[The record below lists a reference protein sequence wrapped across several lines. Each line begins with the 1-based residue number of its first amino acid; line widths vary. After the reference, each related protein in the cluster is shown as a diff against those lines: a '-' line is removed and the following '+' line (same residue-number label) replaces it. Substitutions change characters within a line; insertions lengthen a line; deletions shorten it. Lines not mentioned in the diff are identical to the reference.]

1 MPRDLPDLGL
11 FDCET
16 DAKLRLEVEYEKC
29 GCRSI
34 PGADPQVLMVLDI
47 SPGQKVKI
55 TQNHKHPLGEEEEQE
70 TQPVVQS
77 KTKGTVRL
85 CQTVNEKRAL
95 KGPRR
100 LCDPRPD
107 VVMASKLVVRELIF
121 INTGFSQQQQALII
135 KVEK

>member
-1 MPRDLPDLGL
+1 MPRDLPDLG
-11 FDCET
+11 FDSET
-16 DAKLRLEVEYEKC
+16 EAKLRLEVEYEKC

-34 PGADPQVLMVLDI
+34 PGADPQRLMVLDI

-55 TQNHKHPLGEEEEQE
+55 SQNHKHPLGEEEEE
-70 TQPVVQS
+70 IQPVVPT

-85 CQTVNEKRAL
+85 CQTVGEKRSL

-107 VVMASKLVVRELIF
+107 VVMAS
-121 INTGFSQQQQALII
+121 NTKFGTIRGFSHHQQALII

>member
-1 MPRDLPDLGL
+1 MPRDLPDLG

-16 DAKLRLEVEYEKC
+16 DAKLRYEVEYEKC

-34 PGADPQVLMVLDI
+34 PGGDPQQLMVLDI

-55 TQNHKHPLGEEEEQE
+55 SQNHKHPLGQEEEEI
-70 TQPVVQS
+70 QPVVQA
-77 KTKGTVRL
+77 KTRRTVRL
-85 CQTVNEKRAL
+85 CSEKRGL

-100 LCDPRPD
+100 LCEPRPD
-107 VVMASKLVVRELIF
+107 VIMAS
-121 INTGFSQQQQALII
+121 NTKFGTIRGFSQQQQALII

>member
-1 MPRDLPDLGL
+1 MPRDLPDLG
-11 FDCET
+11 FDSET
-16 DAKLRLEVEYEKC
+16 EAKLRLEVEYEKC

-34 PGADPQVLMVLDI
+34 PGADPQRLMVLDI

-55 TQNHKHPLGEEEEQE
+55 SQNHKHPLGEEEEE
-70 TQPVVQS
+70 IQPVVET

-85 CQTVNEKRAL
+85 CQTVGEKRSL

-107 VVMASKLVVRELIF
+107 VVMAS
-121 INTGFSQQQQALII
+121 NTKFGTIRGFSQHQQALII

>member
-1 MPRDLPDLGL
+1 M
-11 FDCET
+11 
-16 DAKLRLEVEYEKC
+16 
-29 GCRSI
+29 
-34 PGADPQVLMVLDI
+34 LMVLDI

-55 TQNHKHPLGEEEEQE
+55 SQNHKHPLGEEEEE
-70 TQPVVQS
+70 IQPVVET

-85 CQTVNEKRAL
+85 CQTVGEKRSL

-107 VVMASKLVVRELIF
+107 VVMAS
-121 INTGFSQQQQALII
+121 NTKFGTIRGFSHHQQALII

>member
-1 MPRDLPDLGL
+1 MPRDLPDLG

-16 DAKLRLEVEYEKC
+16 DAKLRYEVEYEKC

-34 PGADPQVLMVLDI
+34 PGGDPQQLMVLDI

-55 TQNHKHPLGEEEEQE
+55 SQNHKHPLGEEEEE
-70 TQPVVQS
+70 IQPVVQA
-77 KTKGTVRL
+77 KTRRTVRL
-85 CQTVNEKRAL
+85 CSEKRGL

-100 LCDPRPD
+100 LCEPRPD
-107 VVMASKLVVRELIF
+107 VIMAS
-121 INTGFSQQQQALII
+121 NTKFGTIRGFSQQQQALII

>member
-16 DAKLRLEVEYEKC
+16 DAKLRLEVEYERC

-55 TQNHKHPLGEEEEQE
+55 SQNHKHPLGEEEEEQE
-70 TQPVVQS
+70 VQPVVQS

-85 CQTVNEKRAL
+85 CQTVGEKRAL

-107 VVMASKLVVRELIF
+107 VVMAS
-121 INTGFSQQQQALII
+121 NTKFGTIRGQAVLQYS
-135 KVEK
+135 

>member
-1 MPRDLPDLGL
+1 MPRDLPDLGV
-11 FDCET
+11 DSET
-16 DAKLRLEVEYEKC
+16 DAKLRYEVEYERC

-34 PGADPQVLMVLDI
+34 PGADPQKLMVLDI

-55 TQNHKHPLGEEEEQE
+55 SQNHKHPLGEEEEPE
-70 TQPVVQS
+70 SPAPVQA

-85 CQTVNEKRAL
+85 CQTVGEKRSL

-107 VVMASKLVVRELIF
+107 VVMAS
-121 INTGFSQQQQALII
+121 NTKFGTIRGFSQHQQALII

>member
-1 MPRDLPDLGL
+1 MPRDLPDLG

-16 DAKLRLEVEYEKC
+16 EAKLRLEVEYEKC

-34 PGADPQVLMVLDI
+34 PGAEPQVLMVLDI

-55 TQNHKHPLGEEEEQE
+55 SQNHKHPLGEEEEQE
-70 TQPVVQS
+70 IQPVAPS
-77 KTKGTVRL
+77 KSKGPVRL
-85 CQTVNEKRAL
+85 CQTVGEKRAL

-107 VVMASKLVVRELIF
+107 VVMAS
-121 INTGFSQQQQALII
+121 NTKFGTIRGFSQQQQALII